1 MLANF
6 YDVVRICWSLRE
18 EEKEEKL
25 CTALQSCT
33 EYNNKFYDHFVL
45 NSPPRVVADL
55 FFFMVVVVVCP
66 SAVRRVC
73 VFQIKR
79 RKRRRMLTLDAI
91 IFLCLNYYSGCVTV
105 FFPLSFQLVRVLWPL
120 LYTHTHTHTAL
131 RESRLSSW
139 LEGVSLSESDAPQ
152 VKKWFDP
159 ERRSRRSRKR
169 ATTRFYA
176 ALVAN
181 LPVFFFPL
189 LPFRLESFSC

>member
-6 YDVVRICWSLRE
+6 YDVSRICWSLRE

-120 LYTHTHTHTAL
+120 LYTHTHTHTQHWERAGWAL
-131 RESRLSSW
+131 GSRVFLSQSQTHHKLKSGLTLKEEAEEVGKELLLAFTLHW
-139 LEGVSLSESDAPQ
+139 WPIY
-152 VKKWFDP
+152 P
-159 ERRSRRSRKR
+159 
-169 ATTRFYA
+169 
-176 ALVAN
+176 
-181 LPVFFFPL
+181 FFSSSS
-189 LPFRLESFSC
+189 SF